1 MSNNTIELRI
11 DNARIA
17 FAHGL
22 FKASAFEE
30 GQQLKYGADFIV
42 SPDSKVLKQDA
53 AGKFSVATTLKEAQL
68 EVCTLAF
75 NNNAAKGKSFF
86 EDLEA
91 KQKAV
96 RDGNKRKNGSG
107 EIYAGY
113 EGNVYVTSKNAS
125 RPSTLGVGLAP
136 VTAEDGVIYS
146 GCYVH
151 VRLSLYVNTDPKR
164 KGLFSGLRTVVFAK
178 DGDAFGGGGTAKA
191 EDFEGATQGA
201 TASDFA

>member
-42 SPDSKVLKQDA
+42 SPDSKILKA
-53 AGKFSVATTLKEAQL
+53 NAEGKFVVPTTLKEAQL
-68 EVCTLAF
+68 EVCTAALKG
-75 NNNAAKGKSFF
+75 NAAKGKEFF
-86 EDLEA
+86 DDLEA

-96 RDGNKRKNGSG
+96 RDGNKRKTQGG

-113 EGNVYVTSKNAS
+113 EGNIYVTSKNAS
-125 RPSTLGVGLAP
+125 RPSTLGADLAP
-136 VTAEDGVIYS
+136 VVAEDGVLYS
-146 GCYVH
+146 GCYVN

-164 KGLFSGLRTVVFAK
+164 KGLFSGLRTVMFAK

-191 EDFEGATQGA
+191 EDFEGATAGA